1 MLRSTWYHRH
11 PAQLLWRGRTYDA
24 RRTRDSA
31 RIRAGRG
38 RTRLLAGPA
47 RAGRR
52 KYDRFLAVLAPLRC
66 PNPPSVTQQI
76 LDQIIGPFDLSH
88 DFGRKGAYEAALEY
102 ARQNLIEDPHCNE
115 FLLAAAKRLGFAP
128 VTRETLEGRVKLPK
142 EAWLDLWISDEDDE
156 VALTGTR
163 EGIQYL
169 IDLLTQ
175 LRDSSDPEQH
185 IHLDRG
191 SLPMTEN
198 SANLV
203 LFKEE
208 ESWFTGVAGEGLQ
221 DYPQREIDPKTIYAI
236 QFIHYP
242 PDDLPISAHKLYRVM
257 KVEEDSGTS
266 TQHQG
271 VRRRHRE
278 PLPPLHLHRRQRRA
292 LHLHLP
298 PRRPGRELLHAPR
311 DPVAGDEG
319 GVSSAESRAV
329 ESEWQ
334 HRSLKT
340 RQTQIAR
347 SARLPP

>member
-1 MLRSTWYHRH
+1 MSK
-11 PAQLLWRGRTYDA
+11 PAERYA
-24 RRTRDSA
+24 
-31 RIRAGRG
+31 
-38 RTRLLAGPA
+38 
-47 RAGRR
+47 
-52 KYDRFLAVLAPLRC
+52 
-66 PNPPSVTQQI
+66 QI

-102 ARQNLIEDPHCNE
+102 ARQNLNEDPHCNE
-115 FLLAAAKRLGFAP
+115 FLQAAAKRLGFAP
-128 VTRETLEGRVKLPK
+128 VTRDMLEGRVKLPK
-142 EAWLDLWISDEDDE
+142 DAWLDLWISDEDDE

-175 LRDSSDPEQH
+175 LRDASDPEQH

-257 KVEEDSGTS
+257 KVEEETGTPSTTIKEFGEGTENRYHRFTFVADSDERFTY
-266 TQHQG
+266 TFHLDDPA
-271 VRRRHRE
+271 VNYFTHRE
-278 PLPPLHLHRRQRRA
+278 ILSLA
-292 LHLHLP
+292 MK
-298 PRRPGRELLHAPR
+298 
-311 DPVAGDEG
+311 
-319 GVSSAESRAV
+319 AV
-329 ESEWQ
+329 
-334 HRSLKT
+334 
-340 RQTQIAR
+340 
-347 SARLPP
+347 